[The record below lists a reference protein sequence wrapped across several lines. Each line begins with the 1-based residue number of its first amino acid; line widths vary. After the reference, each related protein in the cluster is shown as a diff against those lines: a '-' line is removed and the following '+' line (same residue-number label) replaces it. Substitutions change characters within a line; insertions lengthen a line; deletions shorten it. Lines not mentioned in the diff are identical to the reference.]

1 MRKTTILLILFFIGF
16 LPLLKSQQNAKTSST
31 PKVEVFYFY
40 PTERCP
46 IDLTIE
52 ENVKAT
58 VQTCFSKE
66 IKNGTMI
73 LQMLNTDDKAN
84 AKTVARF
91 EINAQALYIV
101 KHNKGKEIKTDL
113 TEFAFSCS
121 QNNPSKFKTRLKE
134 EIEKA
139 LVSHE

>member
-1 MRKTTILLILFFIGF
+1 MRRKTILLSLF
-16 LPLLKSQQNAKTSST
+16 LLGCFPIVNSQQKQKTALT
-31 PKVEVFYFY
+31 PKVEVYYFY

-52 ENVKAT
+52 ENVKTT
-58 VQTCFSKE
+58 VQTWFSKE
-66 IKNGTMI
+66 IKNGTMV

-91 EINAQALYIV
+91 DMNAQALYIV
-101 KHNKGKEIKTDL
+101 KHDKGKELKTDL

-121 QNNPSKFKTRLKE
+121 QNNPSKFKARLKD
-134 EIEKA
+134 EIENA
-139 LVSHE
+139 LISHE

>member
-1 MRKTTILLILFFIGF
+1 MRRKTILLSLFLIGF
-16 LPLLKSQQNAKTSST
+16 LPNVNCQQKIQTTSTT
-31 PKVEVFYFY
+31 PKVEVFYFF

-58 VQTCFSKE
+58 VQTWFSNE
-66 IKNGTMI
+66 IKNRTMV

-84 AKTVARF
+84 TKTVARF

-101 KHNKGKEIKTDL
+101 KHEKGREIITDL
-113 TEFAFSCS
+113 TDFAFSCS
-121 QNNPSKFKTRLKE
+121 QNNPSKFKARLKE
-134 EIEKA
+134 EIENA
-139 LVSHE
+139 LK

>member
-1 MRKTTILLILFFIGF
+1 MRKTTILLILFFAGF
-16 LPLLKSQQNAKTSST
+16 LPLVKGQQKQKPAST

-58 VQTCFSKE
+58 VQTWFSKE
-66 IKNGTMI
+66 IKNGTMV
-73 LQMLNTDDKAN
+73 LQMLNTDDNAN
-84 AKTVARF
+84 AKIVARF
-91 EINAQALYIV
+91 DINAQALYIV
-101 KHNKGKEIKTDL
+101 KHDKGKETKTNL

-121 QNNPSKFKTRLKE
+121 QNNPSKFKARLKE

-139 LVSHE
+139 LISH